1 MYSFCVA
8 QYQLTHGLI
17 PVRGPELEA
26 TVIDYRLLHISAQT
40 LKKTE
45 YKTVMVEQ
53 EKTMN

>member
-53 EKTMN
+53 EKTK